1 MAKGLIKEL
10 NWFQSLSAECE
21 KGEENSPEWWEASAV
36 GGIDGCRTDAKST
49 KKLAE
54 FLGQKICCGVEM
66 FQEKNSRAKCLN
78 FFSFWQMKKLR
89 HGGEQKKRATS
100 RMGLSTQSVWMGPT
114 RYTLAPLAHTDT
126 HWLAG
131 FFHVQESCRLSNKS
145 VKKVGNGREAVPS
158 SGRRILQF
166 SPAPFWLLWAAAQGK
181 GTRKAPIST
190 ACDDCFAPAPW
201 RQMLDNLALA
211 LFPSSSSS
219 SSGGDF
225 SASRPVRRHHLLL
238 LWPVHKVSIAT
249 TTKQLKLIQLNS
261 ANWWIIFLQKL
272 NWWIWTI

>member
-21 KGEENSPEWWEASAV
+21 NGEENSPEWWEASAV

-49 KKLAE
+49 KRLAE
-54 FLGQKICCGVEM
+54 FLAKKFAAALKCSTRKIHGQNVWI
-66 FQEKNSRAKCLN
+66 
-78 FFSFWQMKKLR
+78 FFFWQMKKLR

-100 RMGLSTQSVWMGPT
+100 RMGLSTQSVWMEPT

-219 SSGGDF
+219 SGGDF

-238 LWPVHKVSIAT
+238 LWPVRKVSIAT
-249 TTKQLKLIQLNS
+249 TTKQLKLIQLHS
-261 ANWWIIFLQKL
+261 ANWWINF
-272 NWWIWTI
+272 